1 MRLGVSG
8 KIFVAYTA
16 LAGVFIGSNI
26 LTLVY
31 MHRTRARVVAS
42 QALFDVQSEMDAAW
56 RKLNDLN
63 NFPVRA
69 VRRPDPTR
77 PLLFVQAD
85 ERLEAALAS
94 IELYRHDA
102 PALPSTP
109 SFAEFS
115 GQILGLR
122 SELATA
128 KAGLGAFEATDNDA
142 DRRTFLSD
150 LTSLTY
156 RLDRLKRLIRK
167 ESRRIANELRAD
179 EDAAGSFA
187 TLLGVGGVLVAV
199 GVAVSMLR
207 TLRPLRV
214 LRQQARDV
222 AGGQYERRLAVA
234 SRDEIGELSREFDAM
249 ATALQERERRL
260 IQSERLAT
268 IGRMA
273 SQIAHEVRN
282 PLASIGLNAEL
293 LVDEVPGKDSEAR
306 RLVTAI
312 AKEVDRLSEITES
325 YLGFVRLPQSKKE
338 REDFG
343 ALVSSVMAFSR
354 AELERAGVRVDLDL
368 QADLPDVWADE
379 SQLRQALLNL
389 VRNAMEAMPGGGT
402 LALRVSV
409 NGVGDVELEVSD
421 SGPGIPADVV
431 NKVFDPFFTTKEKGT
446 GLGLALVQQIVT
458 EHGGRIEVSM
468 ERLGAVGTSFVLTL
482 PRAPDE
488 APRSTASRDL
498 VASAAVGLFADA
510 VEK

>member
-56 RKLNDLN
+56 RKLND
-63 NFPVRA
+63 FPVKA

-85 ERLEAALAS
+85 ERLESALAS

-102 PALPSTP
+102 PALPSSP
-109 SFAEFS
+109 DFAEFS
-115 GQILGLR
+115 GQIVDLR
-122 SELATA
+122 SELSTA
-128 KAGLGAFEATDNDA
+128 KSGLGAFEASDNEVE
-142 DRRTFLSD
+142 RRTFLSD

-179 EDAAGSFA
+179 EDAARSFA

-199 GVAVSMLR
+199 GVALSMLR

-222 AGGQYERRLAVA
+222 AGGQYERRVAVS

-293 LVDEVPGKDSEAR
+293 LVDEVPGQDSEAR

-312 AKEVDRLSEITES
+312 AKEVDRLSDITES
-325 YLGFVRLPQSKKE
+325 YLRFVRLPQSKKE
-338 REDFG
+338 SEDLG
-343 ALVSSVMAFSR
+343 ALVDSVMAFSR
-354 AELERAGVRVDLDL
+354 AELERAGVQVLLDL
-368 QADLPDVWADE
+368 QPNLPDVWADE

-402 LALRVSV
+402 LKLRLGMNAS
-409 NGVGDVELEVSD
+409 DEVELEVTD
-421 SGPGIPADVV
+421 SGPGIPADVI

-458 EHGGRIEVSM
+458 EHGGRIEVSVG
-468 ERLGAVGTSFVLTL
+468 RVRGAGTSFVVTL
-482 PRAPDE
+482 PRAPAE
-488 APRSTASRDL
+488 SKRPGVTSSFDL
-498 VASAAVGLFADA
+498 PSSDSSDSSFSEV